1 MRAADMIP
9 NRDALIDALS
19 DALGL
24 RRDATTAADAASML
38 MIFAAGALVGT
49 ALALLFAPRSGQEL
63 RADLRE
69 RASDVRRR
77 AAGETERMERPQP
90 LKQM

>member
-1 MRAADMIP
+1 MRAMDMIP
-9 NRDALIDALS
+9 NRDALRDAVS

-24 RRDATTAADAASML
+24 RRDTTTLGDSASML

-69 RASDVRRR
+69 KVSDVRKR
-77 AAGETERMERPQP
+77 AGSEMDKMEKPP
-90 LKQM
+90 VLKQM